1 MSKEDIVFGRN
12 PVMELLKSQNR
23 TIQRLSIS
31 KGENKG
37 SINKIIG
44 IANDRGIRI
53 EYIDKKNLDRVA
65 DGGNHQGVVAYVTS
79 YIYKDIEDI
88 FEEAQKK
95 EEAPFIL
102 ILDNLEDIHN
112 FGAIIRT
119 AEAAGVHGIIIPE
132 RRSVSVNSSVAKASA
147 GAVEFVN
154 IVKVKNLNDTIREL
168 KSRGLWIYG
177 ADMNGEYYS
186 KADLK
191 GAIGLVI
198 GNEGKG
204 MSRLVKE
211 NCDMML
217 KIPMK
222 GKINSLNASV
232 ASGILIYEIVNQ
244 RG

>member
-1 MSKEDIVFGRN
+1 
-12 PVMELLKSQNR
+12 MELLKSQNR